1 MQVTLEVRTCQ
12 VKDLKDCN
20 VGVDSAMVKCGDA
33 FTVSGEL

>member
-12 VKDLKDCN
+12 VKDLKDCDAQ
-20 VGVDSAMVKCGDA
+20 VDRAMAKCGDA